1 MVNYVHTGGVNM
13 VDFGTMLKKLRQEAG
28 LTQKQL
34 AERLWLS
41 KATVSYYEQSLRYPS
56 PEVLIKLSDIF
67 HVTTDYLLGIE
78 DKKQTLDVTGLTDED
93 ISFLEDTIKLLR
105 KKNNEKSR
113 SEKSKKEHTK

>member
-1 MVNYVHTGGVNM
+1 M
-13 VDFGTMLKKLRQEAG
+13 VDFGATLKDLRQKAG

-34 AERLWLS
+34 ADRLWMS

-56 PEVLIKLSDIF
+56 PEVLIKLADVF

-93 ISFLEDTIKLLR
+93 ISLLKDTIELLR
-105 KKNNEKSR
+105 KKNNEQSR
-113 SEKSKKEHTK
+113 SEKSKKERIK